1 MAEGEGQSG
10 EQATEQGGM
19 IDERALIGYAKA
31 GDDAAFA
38 SLYAEYQRPITGY
51 LRRLV
56 GNGEIAEDLAQ
67 DTFLKAYKALGRTND
82 ELNFRAWLYRIATNN
97 ALSYHRR
104 QRLLQW
110 LPFASG
116 SREPATEARYAE
128 RVGEQELVET
138 TLRQLKPEH
147 ASLLLMRHH
156 QGLSLSEIATVL
168 GVDTTVAKARLFR
181 ARHAFMRAY
190 DEMTGEAQP

>member
-1 MAEGEGQSG
+1 
-10 EQATEQGGM
+10 M
-19 IDERALIGYAKA
+19 IDERALIGHAQA

-38 SLYAEYQRPITGY
+38 SLYAQYQRPITGY

-56 GNGEIAEDLAQ
+56 GNGEVAEDLAQ
-67 DTFLKAYKALGRTND
+67 ETFLKAYRALGRTGD

-104 QRLLQW
+104 QRILQW

-116 SREPATEARYAE
+116 SREPADESRHAE
-128 RVGEQELVET
+128 RLGEQELVEAA
-138 TLRQLKPEH
+138 LRRLKPEQ
-147 ASLLLMRHH
+147 ASLLLLRHH

-168 GVDTTVAKARLFR
+168 GVDASIAKARLFR

-190 DEMTGEAQP
+190 DEMTSEATP

>member
-1 MAEGEGQSG
+1 
-10 EQATEQGGM
+10 M
-19 IDERALIGYAKA
+19 IDERALIGHAKA

-38 SLYAEYQRPITGY
+38 SLYAQYQRPITGY

-56 GNGEIAEDLAQ
+56 GNGEVAEDLAQ
-67 DTFLKAYKALGRTND
+67 ETFLKAYRALGRTND

-104 QRLLQW
+104 QRILQW

-116 SREPATEARYAE
+116 SREPSAESRYAE
-128 RVGEQELVET
+128 RLGEQELVEE
-138 TLRQLKPEH
+138 TLRRLKPEH

-156 QGLSLSEIATVL
+156 QGLSLTEIATVL
-168 GVDTTVAKARLFR
+168 SVDNSVAKARLFR
-181 ARHAFMRAY
+181 ARQAFMRAY
-190 DEMTGEAQP
+190 DEQSGEAAT